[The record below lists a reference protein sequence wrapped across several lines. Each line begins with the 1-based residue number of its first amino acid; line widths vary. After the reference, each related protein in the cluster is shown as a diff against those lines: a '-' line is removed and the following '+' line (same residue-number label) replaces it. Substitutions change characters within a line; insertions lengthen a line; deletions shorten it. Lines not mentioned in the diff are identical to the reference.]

1 MALYILRRLGY
12 ALITLA
18 LFLTLIFVLVRLT
31 GNPADLYLPLN
42 STQQMR
48 DDFAAKYGL
57 DQPIPLQFVTFV
69 GDLLHLDF
77 GQSFTNNRPAMDV
90 ALRAFPHTLE
100 LAAVAMPL
108 ALLIAVVLGC
118 LAAYRPL
125 SPGGRLAT
133 IAALVATAVPDFW
146 IAIMGVLWF
155 SVMLGWLPTS
165 GTGGWQY
172 WVLPVV
178 ALAAR
183 PAGILAQVVRGSMVQ
198 TLASPYIKTARAKGL
213 AKSSIIFK
221 HAFRNATLP
230 VITVGGEQLAG
241 VLAGAIVVETIFGWP
256 GIGKTMIDSIL
267 SRDFSV
273 VQSSAVLISSSIFV
287 LNILIDIAYARLDPR
302 IRLG

>member
-1 MALYILRRLGY
+1 MALFIVRRL
-12 ALITLA
+12 ATSLLTLA
-18 LFLTLIFVLVRLT
+18 VFLSLIFVLVRMT

-48 DDFAAKYGL
+48 DDFAARLGL
-57 DQPIPLQFVTFV
+57 DQPVLVQFGRFAA
-69 GDLLHLDF
+69 DMLRLDF
-77 GQSFTNNRPAMDV
+77 GQSYTRARPAMEV
-90 ALRAFPHTLE
+90 ALAAFPRTLG

-108 ALLIAVVLGC
+108 ALTIAIVVGSY
-118 LAAYRPL
+118 AAYRPL
-125 SPGGRLAT
+125 SPGGRIAT
-133 IAALVATAVPDFW
+133 VGALVAASIPDFW

-172 WVLPVV
+172 WILPVV

-183 PAGILAQVVRGSMVQ
+183 PTGILAQVVRGTMVQ

-213 AKSSIIFK
+213 DKRVIVFK

-241 VLAGAIVVETIFGWP
+241 ILAGAIVVETIFGWP
-256 GIGKTMIDSIL
+256 GIGKTMIDGIL
-267 SRDFSV
+267 ERDFSV
-273 VQSSAVLISSSIFV
+273 VQACAVLIAGSIFL
-287 LNILIDIAYARLDPR
+287 LNILIDVLYARLDPR
-302 IRLG
+302 IRLE

>member
-1 MALYILRRLGY
+1 MAAFILRRLAY
-12 ALITLA
+12 SVVTLA

-42 STQQMR
+42 STQEMR
-48 DDFAAKYGL
+48 DAFAARIGL
-57 DQPIPLQFVTFV
+57 DQPLIVQFGRFAF
-69 GDLLHLDF
+69 DLLRLDF
-77 GQSFTNNRPAMDV
+77 GQSLIREQSAMAV
-90 ALRAFPHTLE
+90 ALDAFPRTLA

-108 ALLIAVVLGC
+108 ALVIAVLVGSI
-118 LAAYRPL
+118 AAYR
-125 SPGGRLAT
+125 SRTVGGQ
-133 IAALVATAVPDFW
+133 VATVTALAAASIPDFW

-183 PAGILAQVVRGSMVQ
+183 PAGILAQVVRGTMVQ
-198 TLASPYIKTARAKGL
+198 TLTSPYIKAARAKGIG
-213 AKSSIIFK
+213 KSALIFK

-241 VLAGAIVVETIFGWP
+241 ILAGAIVVETIFGWP

-267 SRDFSV
+267 QRDFAV
-273 VQSSAVLISSSIFV
+273 VQASAVVIASSIFL
-287 LNILIDIAYARLDPR
+287 LNILIDILYARLDPR

>member
-1 MALYILRRLGY
+1 MTWFIIRRLGTS
-12 ALITLA
+12 LVTLA
-18 LFLTLIFVLVRLT
+18 VFLSLIFVLVRLT

-48 DDFAAKYGL
+48 DDFAARLGL
-57 DQPIPLQFVTFV
+57 DQPIIVQFGQFAL
-69 GDLLHLDF
+69 DMLRFDF
-77 GQSFTNNRPAMDV
+77 GMSYTRSRPAMEV
-90 ALRAFPHTLE
+90 ALNAFPRTLG
-100 LAAVAMPL
+100 LAAVAMP
-108 ALLIAVVLGC
+108 IAMLFAILVGSY
-118 LAAYRPL
+118 AAYRPL
-125 SPGGRLAT
+125 SAGGRIAT
-133 IAALVATAVPDFW
+133 VGALVVASVPDFW

-172 WVLPVV
+172 WVLPVI
-178 ALAAR
+178 ALSAR

-198 TLASPYIKTARAKGL
+198 TLSSPYIKTARAKGL
-213 AKSSIIFK
+213 DRSLIVFK

-256 GIGKTMIDSIL
+256 GIGKTMIDGIL
-267 SRDFSV
+267 ERDFAV
-273 VQSSAVLISSSIFV
+273 VQASAVLIASSIFL
-287 LNILIDIAYARLDPR
+287 LNIAIDVLYARLDPR